1 MRNQSHRNAVCL
13 LSTDIMKVSL
23 NAMKKNAKATVYL
36 VAFLDRHMVQVD
48 GGTYFKML
56 RPLNLTASE
65 EEV

>member
-1 MRNQSHRNAVCL
+1 
-13 LSTDIMKVSL
+13 MKVSL